1 MNGNRRQSI
10 LCPNC
15 RKLISTSES
24 ACPYCGLRRPAVWWK
39 GSIWNLGLRDPRLLI
54 RNIIAANIGMYA
66 VALLLNPSVAS
77 LNLNPLSF
85 LAPDD
90 RSLFLLGMTG
100 TIPIDR
106 FERWWTLLSANYLHG
121 GILHIFFNMAAF
133 RQLAPLVAAEFGT
146 HRMFTIY
153 TIGGILGFLV
163 SYLAGVRYTIG
174 ASAAV
179 CSLIG
184 AALYFGKSR
193 GGVYGM
199 AVYRQIGVWALG
211 LFAIGFLVPGIN
223 NWGHGGG
230 IVSGALLGYVLGYR
244 EKSPERLGHR
254 VLAGICVSLTI
265 AVLGWAL
272 VTGVIYRLMS

>member
-1 MNGNRRQSI
+1 MNDNRRQSI

-24 ACPYCGLRRPAVWWK
+24 VCPYCGLQRPAAWWK
-39 GSIWNLGLRDPRLLI
+39 GGAWNLGLRDPRLLI
-54 RNIIAANIGMYA
+54 RNIIAANIGMYI

-77 LNLNPLSF
+77 LNLNPLNF

-100 TIPIDR
+100 SVPIGR
-106 FERWWTLLSANYLHG
+106 FDRWWTLLTANYLHG
-121 GILHIFFNMAAF
+121 GILHIFFNMVAF
-133 RQLAPLVAAEFGT
+133 RQLAPLVATEFGT
-146 HRMFTIY
+146 HRMFVIY
-153 TIGGILGFLV
+153 TLGGAFGFFV
-163 SYLAGVRYTIG
+163 SFLAGVPYTIG

-199 AVYRQIGVWALG
+199 AVYRQIGVWVVV
-211 LFAIGFLVPGIN
+211 LFAFGFLVPGIN

-230 IVSGALLGYVLGYR
+230 IVAGALLGYMLGYR
-244 EKSPERLGHR
+244 EKSPVRLVHR
-254 VLAGICVSLTI
+254 VLAGICMSLTI
-265 AVLGWAL
+265 AALGWAL
-272 VTGVIYRLMS
+272 VTGVLYRLMS